1 MEGWMISL
9 GIGIITF
16 ISIFAVLKHTVGKH
30 EAAINNHDRKLEKH
44 GDDLV
49 ALNTKAESAVTMKD
63 VSEEFVRK
71 EMFLQFQS
79 HTDGRFDDLK
89 NFMHEE
95 MSFQKEDIKAIRK
108 ALLEVLAHVKT
119 SR

>member
-1 MEGWMISL
+1 MVSL
-9 GIGIITF
+9 AIGMVTF
-16 ISIFAVLKHTVGKH
+16 ISIFAVLKHTVSKH

-71 EMFLQFQS
+71 EMFLQFQL

-89 NFMHEE
+89 SFMREE
-95 MSFQKEDIKAIRK
+95 MDSQKQETKLIQKAM
-108 ALLEVLAHVKT
+108 LEILAHVKT
-119 SR
+119 SK